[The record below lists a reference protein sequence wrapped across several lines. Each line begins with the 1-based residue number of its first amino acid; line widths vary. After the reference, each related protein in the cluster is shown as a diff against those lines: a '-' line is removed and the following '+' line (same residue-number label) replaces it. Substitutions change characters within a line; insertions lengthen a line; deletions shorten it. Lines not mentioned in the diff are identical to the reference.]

1 MTVVALFMR
10 VALGCWHIAV
20 LLGINAFVLSQST
33 SMSKGKGL
41 VATRTIPMGTCILSE
56 EPIIRFPEDA
66 SATKVLQASIRK
78 QVEAL
83 TENKRQ
89 AFLSMHN
96 IYANDGTPPHLGI
109 IRTNALPFGDSVRE
123 CGIFVNACRI
133 NHACDNNAQKG
144 WNENTK
150 RHTIYVKRDIES
162 GEEITIFYLGILNKR
177 ETRQQRLRSKFAFT
191 CSCHL
196 CSLPLDQSQAID
208 KKLEEILKLDEL
220 ISRDGIMGILS
231 VPLLKLRYVDQQIRR
246 YNEIGPNDTGLP
258 RAFYD
263 AAQICIA
270 NGDLARASIFI
281 EKAVRGWTVL
291 QGEDS
296 PSVLQYKALLQ
307 NLEKH
312 ELYGMSKKWKVAVD
326 EVPRGLGEE
335 EWENWLWRR
344 EKIRRPGNP

>member
-1 MTVVALFMR
+1 M
-10 VALGCWHIAV
+10 
-20 LLGINAFVLSQST
+20 SS
-33 SMSKGKGL
+33 SMLEPMYAIQEVPGKGKGL
-41 VATRTIPMGTCILSE
+41 IATRTIPMGTCILSE
-56 EPIIRFPEDA
+56 EPIIRVPEDA
-66 SATKVLQASIRK
+66 SATTVLQASIRK

-83 TENKRQ
+83 SAKKRQ

-96 IYANDGTPPHLGI
+96 IYANDGTPPRLGI

-123 CGIFVNACRI
+123 SGIFINACRI

-150 RHTIYVKRDIES
+150 RHTVYAKRDIES
-162 GEEITIFYLGILNKR
+162 DEEITIFYLGILNKR

-191 CSCHL
+191 CACNL
-196 CSLPLDQSQAID
+196 CSLPLEQSEAVD

-246 YNEIGPNDTGLP
+246 YNELGPNDTGLP

-270 NGDLARASIFI
+270 NGDLARARIFV
-281 EKAVRGWTVL
+281 EKAVRGWSVL

-296 PSVLQYKALLQ
+296 PSVLQYEALLR

-326 EVPRGLGEE
+326 EVPRGLGGE
-335 EWENWLWRR
+335 EWENLLWRR
-344 EKIRRPGNP
+344 EKIRRPGKP